1 MYNLFKKKWFKFTY
15 RDWLGYFQRND
26 KRRLVIDFSE
36 EPELKFKAKD
46 LIFPSIMAFQK
57 GEHSEGYR
65 FTDMAKKFGG
75 LVVFGL
81 AAGAAAAGVYHY
93 LQSKDKDLT
102 DIDDFDDLD
111 NFEESDTKRSYVNLD
126 NAKSFMSGA
135 FDKAKDVADKA
146 GKKIGEFVDEFKKE
160 SEEDDGDV
168 VEVVKDA
175 AEDVADTA
183 EDVAEKVSDAVSEV
197 AETVGDETEDFFNDD
212 DET

>member
-1 MYNLFKKKWFKFTY
+1 MDNILEMRHITK
-15 RDWLGYFQRND
+15 
-26 KRRLVIDFSE
+26 DFSGV
-36 EPELKFKAKD
+36 KALD
-46 LIFPSIMAFQK
+46 
-57 GEHSEGYR
+57 
-65 FTDMAKKFGG
+65 DVN
-75 LVVFGL
+75 LVVKREVFEAVG
-81 AAGAAAAGVYHY
+81 GYDSHY
-93 LQSKDKDLT
+93 WPG
-102 DIDDFDDLD
+102 
-111 NFEESDTKRSYVNLD
+111 EDTKLCLD
-126 NAKSFMSGA
+126 ITH
-135 FDKAKDVADKA
+135 KA